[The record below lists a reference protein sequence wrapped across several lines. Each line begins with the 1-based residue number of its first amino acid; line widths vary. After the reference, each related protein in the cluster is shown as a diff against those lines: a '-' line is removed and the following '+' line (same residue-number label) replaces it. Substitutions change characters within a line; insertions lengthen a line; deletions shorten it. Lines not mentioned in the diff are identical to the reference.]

1 MHNLRCKEQWRRI
14 VCTRSI
20 LIEHSDNII
29 LSNFCLAGMKL
40 KPLLVSHWL
49 VYRLMSISC
58 PPTANHEETEINYTC
73 DKTTLHRLI
82 CTRGTRKDKRC
93 SRHKWFGRSK
103 CPDTDTEQLKSLHE
117 GTTSVWTFSNSLNC
131 LCLNNKC
138 TKQKHVLNACV
149 QWKAPVDPTRMNTV
163 KCWL

>member
-40 KPLLVSHWL
+40 KPMLVSHWL

-58 PPTANHEETEINYTC
+58 PPTVNHEETEINYTC

-82 CTRGTRKDKRC
+82 CTRGSRKDKRC

-103 CPDTDTEQLKSLHE
+103 CPDTDTEQLKQS
-117 GTTSVWTFSNSLNC
+117 TRRYYK
-131 LCLNNKC
+131 CLNLLELVKLFVPQHKC